1 MFSLQTG
8 KKFLLT
14 TDSSFS
20 EQINLQFLISL
31 CLKMFP
37 TCVSQAHDA
46 MADPD
51 APIACR
57 VEEVVDTQKKDG
69 LGKTQSE
76 GEPLQKM
83 VEDHAN
89 GSV

>member
-1 MFSLQTG
+1 
-8 KKFLLT
+8 
-14 TDSSFS
+14 
-20 EQINLQFLISL
+20 
-31 CLKMFP
+31 MFP
-37 TCVSQAHDA
+37 TCESQAHDA

-69 LGKTQSE
+69 IGKKQSE
-76 GEPLQKM
+76 GEPFQKK
-83 VEDHAN
+83 VEDHVN

>member
-1 MFSLQTG
+1 
-8 KKFLLT
+8 
-14 TDSSFS
+14 
-20 EQINLQFLISL
+20 
-31 CLKMFP
+31 MFP

-69 LGKTQSE
+69 IGKKQSE

-89 GSV
+89 GSALRYLVE

>member
-1 MFSLQTG
+1 MS
-8 KKFLLT
+8 
-14 TDSSFS
+14 
-20 EQINLQFLISL
+20 
-31 CLKMFP
+31 P

-57 VEEVVDTQKKDG
+57 MEEVVDTQKKSDI
-69 LGKTQSE
+69 GKKQSM

-83 VEDHAN
+83 VDDHAD
-89 GSV
+89 GSD

>member
-1 MFSLQTG
+1 
-8 KKFLLT
+8 
-14 TDSSFS
+14 
-20 EQINLQFLISL
+20 
-31 CLKMFP
+31 MFP

-57 VEEVVDTQKKDG
+57 MEEVVDTQKKSDI
-69 LGKTQSE
+69 GKKQSM

-83 VEDHAN
+83 VDDHAD
-89 GSV
+89 GSD

>member
-1 MFSLQTG
+1 
-8 KKFLLT
+8 
-14 TDSSFS
+14 
-20 EQINLQFLISL
+20 
-31 CLKMFP
+31 MFP

-57 VEEVVDTQKKDG
+57 VEEVVDTQKKGDI
-69 LGKTQSE
+69 GKKQSE
-76 GEPLQKM
+76 EQPLQKK
-83 VEDHAN
+83 VDDHAN